1 MRNNKI
7 SDNKILNYAQQ
18 MLVWLLVVKQY
29 ETEDCVKNLL
39 IDVFLTNKKL
49 LPKVKNE
56 IVGQVNVN
64 TAYTYRCM
72 RGSTSIKLFRRR
84 SYESFFP

>member
-7 SDNKILNYAQQ
+7 SDSKILNYAQQ

-29 ETEDCVKNLL
+29 ETDDCVKNLL
-39 IDVFLTNKKL
+39 IDVFLTNKKKV
-49 LPKVKNE
+49 LPNLKNE
-56 IVGQVNVN
+56 IIGPVNVN

-72 RGSTSIKLFRRR
+72 RT
-84 SYESFFP
+84 